1 MPIADMVSVLATQEN
16 RRTFILSAITLLRR
30 HGFDG
35 LDLDFEYPANR
46 GSPPQDKENFRLLV
60 EVSNSSKKSP
70 FNAQDKFELEL
81 EDLSVSKDKE
91 IFTLLVTN
99 HPQSFNSDDNF
110 TSQEAL

>member
-1 MPIADMVSVLATQEN
+1 MKTLLAVGGWSMPIADMVSVLATQEN

-60 EVSNSSKKSP
+60 EVSNTSKKS
-70 FNAQDKFELEL
+70 
-81 EDLSVSKDKE
+81 LSNV
-91 IFTLLVTN
+91 
-99 HPQSFNSDDNF
+99 
-110 TSQEAL
+110 QEKA